1 MPQKPEFRVL
11 PDRLGAA
18 GELIASCRSKAE
30 GLAEQLAEI
39 QRGLKGSASSVGQ
52 LEHSV
57 AVLQEDIRN
66 QAKRMDQAA
75 EAAMFSAVR
84 YSNAERG
91 ILGQPLLA
99 FGSSSSGDTKKTGG
113 SGTGSGGD
121 RGNAAERSGGGTGSG
136 GSCGTGGGFGGDRG
150 KSGI

>member
-1 MPQKPEFRVL
+1 MPQKSEFRVL

-99 FGSSSSGDTKKTGG
+99 FSSSAADTKKAAG
-113 SGTGSGGD
+113 SGAGS
-121 RGNAAERSGGGTGSG
+121 AS
-136 GSCGTGGGFGGDRG
+136 
-150 KSGI
+150 

>member
-1 MPQKPEFRVL
+1 MPQKSEFRVL

-99 FGSSSSGDTKKTGG
+99 FSSSAADTKKAAG
-113 SGTGSGGD
+113 SGAGS
-121 RGNAAERSGGGTGSG
+121 SGGTGSG
-136 GSCGTGGGFGGDRG
+136 NSSGKETG
-150 KSGI
+150 KKAP